1 MKFTLHALLLA
12 VAASPSFGFVA
23 PQQKALSQERTILFS
38 TTEAD
43 VNGATSTVAA
53 APLVAASDNSNKSQ
67 LASAFAALDEGDQ
80 YDAVLTG
87 LCAKILDEDAEEEG
101 ALQDPITLMKEM
113 NARRVKASGRSL
125 MALIDVSNF
134 LSRLTAC
141 G

>member
-1 MKFTLHALLLA
+1 MKFALHALLLA
-12 VAASPSFGFVA
+12 IVASPSFGFVA
-23 PQQKALSQERTILFS
+23 PQQKALLLQERTILFS

-43 VNGATSTVAA
+43 VNGATVA
-53 APLVAASDNSNKSQ
+53 APLVASSKSNGNKSQ

-87 LCAKILDEDAEEEG
+87 LCAKILDEDADEEG

-125 MALIDVSNF
+125 MALIDVSNY
-134 LSRLTAC
+134 L
-141 G
+141 